1 MAARVLCLICAEAP
15 GGVPPLLP
23 PAPDFGPASAA
34 AARLPRGG
42 RAEFRKVFVPAHR
55 YSPLRQ
61 HWMDIYAPV
70 YERMKIDI
78 RMNLKVQPLPLPL
91 SCRCRCRWSHI
102 TEALRRRGAMA
113 WTSRLRVCGT
123 GFRTHLMAVSESPWG
138 RGVAQSRKVELKTRK
153 DTEDASALQ
162 KCADFVH
169 AFVLGFDVADAIALL
184 RLDDL
189 YVESFE
195 IKDVKTLRGE
205 HLSRAIGRLSGKG
218 GKTKFAVE
226 NATKTR
232 IVIADQRIHLLGSFA
247 HVRAAR
253 DALCSLILGSP
264 AGKVYSKLRAVS
276 GRLGEV

>member
-78 RMNLKVQPLPLPL
+78 RMNLK
-91 SCRCRCRWSHI
+91 
-102 TEALRRRGAMA
+102 
-113 WTSRLRVCGT
+113 
-123 GFRTHLMAVSESPWG
+123 
-138 RGVAQSRKVELKTRK
+138 SRKVELKTRK

>member
-23 PAPDFGPASAA
+23 PAPDFGPASAV

-78 RMNLKVQPLPLPL
+78 RMNLKVQLLPLPQFK
-91 SCRCRCRWSHI
+91 SHLI
-102 TEALRRRGAMA
+102 
-113 WTSRLRVCGT
+113 
-123 GFRTHLMAVSESPWG
+123 VSESPRG
-138 RGVAQSRKVELKTRK
+138 RRVAQSRKVELKTRK

-169 AFVLGFDVADAIALL
+169 AFVLGFDVTDAIALL